1 MIERPSIKILSN
13 NQISSAELESLMHE
27 VDADFPTP
35 LSKITDINLYVQ
47 KLLSVGTVFGL
58 MEISTL
64 RLRGWIA
71 GYCNDFNNYKA
82 FISSFGLVHVFR
94 GKGFSHELLNSFIYE
109 CEQKGMKEI
118 KLNCFTTN
126 ERAFSLYSKLGFSKT
141 EEITSDYWVMT
152 KYL

>member
-1 MIERPSIKILSN
+1 MIERPSMKILSN
-13 NQISSAELESLMHE
+13 SQISAAELESLMHE

-47 KLLSVGTVFGL
+47 KLLSVGLVFGL
-58 MEISTL
+58 MEIRTL

-71 GYCNDFNNYKA
+71 GYCNDFNYYKA
-82 FISSFGLVHVFR
+82 FISSFGLERAFR
-94 GKGFSHELLNSFIYE
+94 GKGFSHELLNRFIYE

-126 ERAFSLYSKLGFSKT
+126 QKAYSLYTKLGFSKT
-141 EEITSDYWVMT
+141 EEIASDYWLMT